1 MELTSDFNT
10 FLQEIRPT
18 ASMQSDCRTGHK
30 ILRQR
35 LHEDEELQ
43 PILVSDFL
51 QGSYRR
57 STAVRPKNGKRS
69 DVDIIV
75 VTKLSEAEHTPKK
88 AMDLFVPF
96 LNRHY
101 KDKWRPQGRSFG
113 IELSYVDLDLVVTSA
128 PSESEFGIL
137 RSEAVTTDD
146 DIAEAIDWRLSQSW
160 LSLDNRRQRVDAKA
174 LLEKAKQQPE
184 WKSQPL
190 RIPDRDANIWEDTHP
205 LEQISSTRDKD
216 QATNGHFV
224 NVVKCIK
231 WWWLE
236 KFEEPAPPKGFP
248 LERIVGDCCPDSIEF
263 IAEGLVLSFEN
274 IVSKYGEYVL
284 LKSKPK
290 LPDYGV
296 RTHDVLNR
304 VTATD
309 FGVFYEQ
316 AKNAA
321 SLARR
326 AYESSDRV
334 ESGELWRELLGARF
348 PPPPKGNGSKNSGY
362 TPPTDPAVP
371 GSGRFA

>member
-1 MELTSDFNT
+1 MELINDFNT
-10 FLQEIRPT
+10 FLREIRPT
-18 ASMQSDCRTGHK
+18 AAMQSDCQTGHK
-30 ILRQR
+30 NLRQR
-35 LHEDEELQ
+35 LHEDKELQ

-75 VTKLSEAEHTPKK
+75 VTKLSEAEYSPKK

-101 KDKWRPQGRSFG
+101 KDKWKPQGRSFG
-113 IELSYVDLDLVVTSA
+113 IELSYVDLDLVITSA
-128 PSESEFGIL
+128 PSESEYGIL
-137 RSEAVTTDD
+137 SSEAVTTDD
-146 DIAEAIDWRLSQSW
+146 NIAEAIDWRLSQSW
-160 LSLDNRRQRVDAKA
+160 LSLENRGQRLDAKA
-174 LLEKAKQQPE
+174 MLEKSMQQPE

-190 RIPDRDANIWEDTHP
+190 RIPDFDADIWEDTHP
-205 LEQISSTRDKD
+205 IEQIRWTRDKNR
-216 QATNGHFV
+216 ATNGHFV
-224 NVVKCIK
+224 NVVKCVK

-236 KFEEPAPPKGFP
+236 KFEEPKPPKGFP
-248 LERIVGDCCPDSIEF
+248 LERIVGDCCPDAIEF
-263 IAEGLVLSFEN
+263 VAEGLVLTFEN
-274 IVSKYGEYVL
+274 IVSKFSGYVA

-296 RTHDVLNR
+296 PARDVLNR
-304 VTATD
+304 VTADD

-316 AKNAA
+316 SKIAA

-326 AYESSDRV
+326 AFESSDRV
-334 ESGELWRELLGARF
+334 ESGELWQELLGSRF
-348 PPPPKGNGSKNSGY
+348 PPPPSSNGSKNSGY